1 MADTESTKPYSCS
14 VCGRKFGRGEHLR
27 RHSSAH
33 ANVKPFQCKFCEK
46 RFARKYTCPKDFKTD
61 EVGMFCID
69 IIIVVKLRERKHR
82 CQRSKHEERVIGVK
96 DSNRVAPVES
106 LAKDVNRVLMY
117 VL

>member
-46 RFARKYTCPKDFKTD
+46 RFARKYTWSKNLKADD
-61 EVGMFCID
+61 VGMFCID

-82 CQRSKHEERVIGVK
+82 CQRSRRGERVIGVK
-96 DSNRVAPVES
+96 DSSRVALAES
-106 LAKDVNRVLMY
+106 LAKDVNRVLTY